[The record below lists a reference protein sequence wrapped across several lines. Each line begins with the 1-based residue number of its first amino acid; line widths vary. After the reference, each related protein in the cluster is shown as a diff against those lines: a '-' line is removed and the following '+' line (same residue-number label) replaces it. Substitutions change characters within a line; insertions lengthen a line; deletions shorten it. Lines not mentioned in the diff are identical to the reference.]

1 MWHSYLKCISN
12 FKFVLA
18 KGLSK
23 ICWHFSWLWIFDY
36 FTIFGNVC
44 HFLNTN
50 YINLTAAARMGLL
63 HFSCSV
69 VSDSLRPPQPQHA
82 RPACPSL
89 TSRVYPLISMES
101 MMPFNHLILCRPLL
115 LPPSIFPS
123 IRVFSKKSA
132 LCIMWPKYWS
142 FSFSISPSNEHS
154 SGLLLHLS

>member
-63 HFSCSV
+63 QFNCSV

-89 TSRVYPLISMES
+89 TSRVYPNSCPWSQWCHPTISS
-101 MMPFNHLILCRPLL
+101 SVIPFSSLL
-115 LPPSIFPS
+115 QSFPASGSFQRSQLFASCGQSIGVSASASVLPMNTHWVYCYI
-123 IRVFSKKSA
+123 
-132 LCIMWPKYWS
+132 
-142 FSFSISPSNEHS
+142 
-154 SGLLLHLS
+154 

>member
-18 KGLSK
+18 KELSK

-63 HFSCSV
+63 QFSCSV
-69 VSDSLRPPQPQHA
+69 VSDSLQPPQPQHA

-89 TSRVYPLISMES
+89 TSRVYPNSCPWSQWCHPTISS
-101 MMPFNHLILCRPLL
+101 SVVPFSSLL
-115 LPPSIFPS
+115 QSFPASGSFQRSQLFASCGQSIGVSASASVLPMNTHWVYCYI
-123 IRVFSKKSA
+123 
-132 LCIMWPKYWS
+132 
-142 FSFSISPSNEHS
+142 
-154 SGLLLHLS
+154 